1 MCRYENSGTQIG
13 EFAGHPPNGR
23 SFVSL
28 RLDWVHVEDGLVVEP
43 WALLDLDDMGQQLG
57 WENDPS

>member
-1 MCRYENSGTQIG
+1 
-13 EFAGHPPNGR
+13 
-23 SFVSL
+23 VSL
-28 RLDWVHVEDGLVVEP
+28 RLDWVHVEDGLVVEH